1 MKNIKTGILGFYG
14 GIMGC
19 LVVLVTGLLI
29 LNPAGTRAQTPQRP
43 QAPQITQNQEDEAKL
58 IRQVFDSALVSGR
71 SYPMLRDLCKKAGH
85 RLSGSAGAAKAVELM
100 FAYLSELGLDSVWL
114 QPVQVP
120 RWVRGEAEKGTVRV
134 DGLASD
140 YRLRLL
146 ALGGSVGTGSQ
157 GVHGEVLEFGNL
169 EELEKA
175 DSLQVRGRVVF
186 LNKPFDQRP
195 VNSMAAYGGCI
206 DIRFDGARLAA
217 SKGAIGVMIRSLTH
231 RLDSFPH
238 TGSMQYGDAKVRIP
252 AVAISTEDAEWLSQT
267 LLSQKRQGKRP
278 RVSLYTNCYE
288 LPDTLSYNVIGD
300 WHGSRR
306 PREWMVV
313 GGHLDSWDVGE
324 GAHDDGAGCAHAV
337 EAIRLLKAVGYQ
349 PASSLRVVLFMNE
362 ENGARGAKVYAD
374 WSASVGEKQKV
385 GLESD
390 RGGFAPREFS
400 SESSLERIKALQPWL
415 RFLDPYGVYAIRKGG
430 SGVDV
435 GFLRPQGTELF
446 GLIPESQ
453 RYFDYH
459 HAATDVFES
468 VNRRELE
475 LGSASMAALLYLL
488 DQESR

>member
-1 MKNIKTGILGFYG
+1 MKKTIFLIAVVILFACNTKEPNTKSSLELSKQEKVDADNIKHF
-14 GIMGC
+14 
-19 LVVLVTGLLI
+19 
-29 LNPAGTRAQTPQRP
+29 
-43 QAPQITQNQEDEAKL
+43 
-58 IRQVFDSALVSGR
+58 FDTALTEGK
-71 SYPMLRDLCKKAGH
+71 SYEWLRDLTSNIGG
-85 RLSGSAGAAKAVELM
+85 RLSGSPEAQMAVEWGEALM
-100 FAYLSELGLDSVWL
+100 KEVGLDSVWL

-175 DSLQVRGRVVF
+175 DSLQVRGRIVF

-267 LLSQKRQGKRP
+267 LRTQKRLGKRP

>member
-1 MKNIKTGILGFYG
+1 MQAFFG
-14 GIMGC
+14 GIFQRC
-19 LVVLVTGLLI
+19 FVLATGLLI
-29 LNPAGTRAQTPQRP
+29 SSFAEAWA
-43 QAPQITQNQEDEAKL
+43 QAPVQNKQSQISYNQDDKNRL
-58 IRQVFDSALVSGR
+58 IREIFDSALVSGR
-71 SYPMLRDLCKKAGH
+71 SYSMLRDLCKKAGH
-85 RLSGSAGAAKAVELM
+85 RLSGSVGAAKAVQLM
-100 FAYLSELGLDSVWL
+100 TDYLRGLGLDSVWL
-114 QPVQVP
+114 QPVKIP

-134 DGLASD
+134 DGFSSD

-146 ALGGSVGTGSQ
+146 ALGGSVGTGPQ

-169 EELEKA
+169 EELAKA
-175 DSLQVRGRVVF
+175 DSLQVQGRVVF

-195 VNSMAAYGGCI
+195 VNGMAAYGGCI

-217 SKGAIGVMIRSLTH
+217 SKGAVGVMIRSLTH
-231 RLDSFPH
+231 RLDTFPH
-238 TGSMQYGDAKVRIP
+238 TGSMQYGDANVRIP

-267 LLSQKRQGKRP
+267 LLTQKRQGKRP
-278 RVSLYTNCYE
+278 RVSLFTHCYE
-288 LPDTLSYNVIGD
+288 LPDTISYNVIGD
-300 WHGSRR
+300 WHGTRR

-337 EAIRLLKAVGYQ
+337 EAVRLLKAVGYQ
-349 PASSLRVVLFMNE
+349 PATSLRVVLFMNE

-374 WSASVGEKQKV
+374 WSASVGEKQCV

-400 SESSLERIKALQPWL
+400 SESSVERIQALQPWL
-415 RFLDPYGVYAIRKGG
+415 RYLDPYGVYAIRKGG

>member
-1 MKNIKTGILGFYG
+1 MKNPNNFFRVNPERLYLGMVCWGFLLGWILAGHGYAQATKPVKG
-14 GIMGC
+14 A
-19 LVVLVTGLLI
+19 
-29 LNPAGTRAQTPQRP
+29 LNA
-43 QAPQITQNQEDEAKL
+43 QNQQEESQV
-58 IRQVFDSALVSGR
+58 IRQLFDSALVAGQ
-71 SYPMLRDLCKKAGH
+71 SYPLLRDLCKKTGH
-85 RLSGSAGAAKAVELM
+85 RLSGSEGAAKAVLLM
-100 FAYLSELGLDSVWL
+100 EEHLRGLGLDSVWL
-114 QPVQVP
+114 QPVMVP
-120 RWVRGEAEKGTVRV
+120 RWVRGEAERGYIEA
-134 DGLASD
+134 DGLSTP

-157 GVHGEVLEFGNL
+157 GLKGEVIEFGTL
-169 EELEKA
+169 EELEQA

-186 LNKPFDQRP
+186 LNKAFDQRP

-217 SKGAIGVMIRSLTH
+217 SKGATAVMIRSLTH
-231 RLDSFPH
+231 RLDTFPH
-238 TGSMQYGDAKVRIP
+238 TGSMQYGNAQVRIP
-252 AVAISTEDAEWLSQT
+252 AVAISTHDAEWLSLT
-267 LLSQKRQGKRP
+267 LRNLKRLGKRP
-278 RVSLYTNCYE
+278 RVSLYTHCYE

-300 WHGSRR
+300 WYGTRN

-324 GAHDDGAGCAHAV
+324 GAHDDGAGCVHSV
-337 EAIRLLKAVGYQ
+337 EAVRLLKAVGYK
-349 PASSLRVVLFMNE
+349 PTHSLRVVLFMNE
-362 ENGARGAKVYAD
+362 ENGARGARVYAD
-374 WSASVGEKQKV
+374 WAAASGQKQRV

-400 SESSLERIKALQPWL
+400 SEASMERIQDLQPWL
-415 RFLDPYGVYAIRKGG
+415 KFLEPYGVYAIRKGG

-435 GFLRPQGTELF
+435 GFLRPQGTELY
-446 GLIPESQ
+446 GLVPESQ

-488 DQESR
+488 DLERK

>member
-1 MKNIKTGILGFYG
+1 
-14 GIMGC
+14 
-19 LVVLVTGLLI
+19 
-29 LNPAGTRAQTPQRP
+29 
-43 QAPQITQNQEDEAKL
+43 
-58 IRQVFDSALVSGR
+58 
-71 SYPMLRDLCKKAGH
+71 
-85 RLSGSAGAAKAVELM
+85 
-100 FAYLSELGLDSVWL
+100 
-114 QPVQVP
+114 
-120 RWVRGEAEKGTVRV
+120 
-134 DGLASD
+134 
-140 YRLRLL
+140 
-146 ALGGSVGTGSQ
+146 
-157 GVHGEVLEFGNL
+157 
-169 EELEKA
+169 
-175 DSLQVRGRVVF
+175 
-186 LNKPFDQRP
+186 
-195 VNSMAAYGGCI
+195 
-206 DIRFDGARLAA
+206 
-217 SKGAIGVMIRSLTH
+217 
-231 RLDSFPH
+231 
-238 TGSMQYGDAKVRIP
+238 
-252 AVAISTEDAEWLSQT
+252 
-267 LLSQKRQGKRP
+267 
-278 RVSLYTNCYE
+278 
-288 LPDTLSYNVIGD
+288 
-300 WHGSRR
+300 
-306 PREWMVV
+306 
-313 GGHLDSWDVGE
+313 
-324 GAHDDGAGCAHAV
+324 V